1 MFVSFVVIPSG
12 VTFCMDINC
21 EKKKMKKRGMKK
33 KKKRRRKSGGQK
45 SVLFCSLHS
54 AKWGR
59 WSQRAGASIWEHGA
73 GLTLC
78 SPRQCDDTA
87 DCCGCFQRWFRR
99 RVKET
104 WQRNCLWSYTF
115 CPSPLPPPH
124 VIPPNPCPHLF
135 LPTRRH
141 HPHKKKSFKKC
152 EKQQHG
158 NGVVCK
164 LSCSVPLLIDL
175 LGKRRF

>member
-21 EKKKMKKRGMKK
+21 EKKKWKKGEW
-33 KKKRRRKSGGQK
+33 KKRRKEEEKVVGRKVCSFAVCTVPNEGGGLRELVLPSGSMVPAWLFAHHV
-45 SVLFCSLHS
+45 SVTTLQTVVGVFRGGLEDGW
-54 AKWGR
+54 KK
-59 WSQRAGASIWEHGA
+59 HGNEIVYEVIPFA
-73 GLTLC
+73 LLL
-78 SPRQCDDTA
+78 SPPPCHPPQ
-87 DCCGCFQRWFRR
+87 
-99 RVKET
+99 
-104 WQRNCLWSYTF
+104 S
-115 CPSPLPPPH
+115 LPPF
-124 VIPPNPCPHLF
+124 IPP
-135 LPTRRH
+135 
-141 HPHKKKSFKKC
+141 HPPPPPPQKKSFKKC